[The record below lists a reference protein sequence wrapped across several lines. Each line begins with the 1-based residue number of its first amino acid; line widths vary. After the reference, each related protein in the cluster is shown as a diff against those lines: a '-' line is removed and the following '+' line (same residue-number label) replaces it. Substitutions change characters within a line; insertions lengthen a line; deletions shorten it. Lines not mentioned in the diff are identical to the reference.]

1 MHGDRDSYEACGE
14 LGNVLN
20 NMAGNY
26 IVLLSSCMD
35 KPPNPTINWHT
46 AAFVRHE
53 RHYYIFSDCFDPSL
67 YPSPN
72 LDKPRIR
79 DQDGLIQIY
88 HLLSVLRLK
97 KTESYS
103 PVKAASKQSVKGR
116 GLRID
121 GIWITGLGST
131 LLQCQ
136 RTATVFITQL
146 MTGEVKLQDNGQ
158 PATSPYIWVE
168 ARM

>member
-1 MHGDRDSYEACGE
+1 
-14 LGNVLN
+14 
-20 NMAGNY
+20 
-26 IVLLSSCMD
+26 MD
-35 KPPNPTINWHT
+35 KAPNPAINWHT

-88 HLLSVLRLK
+88 HLLSVLGLK
-97 KTESYS
+97 KTESYP

-136 RTATVFITQL
+136 RTATVFTTQL
-146 MTGEVKLQDNGQ
+146 MTGEIKLQNNGQ
-158 PATSPYIWVE
+158 PATAPYNGWRLGCNNIFELE
-168 ARM
+168 ALISHKLDLPPEFFTQLPMGDRQN